1 VSPLPLLA
9 CLALL
14 GATAAETEP
23 PPTLALASLPD
34 EERLSALLWEH
45 APEFA
50 EARSRV
56 AAAKAELTRARL
68 LPNPEA
74 ELSWGNIPVGP
85 TNPPGLPRLA
95 AVPNYTA
102 ALSEL
107 IELGKRGPR
116 QEAARAALSATALEV
131 LASLRTHTYDVLERA
146 AEVAAIEVRLAELET
161 LAADA
166 AALSELQRARQQHGD
181 SAGLDSERAL
191 LEEEQLRT
199 SLAEEQ
205 ARLSEALLACSR
217 EAGLRCEPFGGRDA
231 AESFLS
237 ARLSRAP
244 APANIEAR
252 PELRSL
258 EAQEQSARASLTL
271 ARRRWLP
278 DPTLRAGYM
287 RDQFVI
293 AGNQRDSLFVG
304 VSVPLPLFDRGQ
316 ADAAAAGAAL
326 EAAQRTPQQ
335 LRAQAE
341 RDVASLTT
349 QLEAVQARRAKLR
362 DQTLPLAESVVGR
375 LDAAVRV
382 GGAAL
387 QDLLLARRSYS
398 ELLLRAA
405 DLELAAFRLTLELDR
420 ARAAGPQA
428 PPSLHDAF

>member
-9 CLALL
+9 CCLLL
-14 GATAAETEP
+14 GATAAGAEP
-23 PPTLALASLPD
+23 PPSLSLASLTS
-34 EERLSALLWEH
+34 EERLSELLWEH

-50 EARSRV
+50 TARGRV

-74 ELSWGNIPVGP
+74 ELSWGSIPLGP
-85 TNPPGLPRLA
+85 TNPPGLPRLT
-95 AVPNYTA
+95 AVPNYSVA
-102 ALSEL
+102 ISEL

-116 QEAARAALSATALEV
+116 QEAAQAALSATALEV
-131 LASLRTHTYDVLERA
+131 LGSLRARTYDVLERA
-146 AEVAAIEVRLAELET
+146 AEVAAIELRLAELEA

-166 AALSELQRARQQHGD
+166 AALSELQRARQRHGD
-181 SAGLDSERAL
+181 SAGLDADRAM

-199 SLAEEQ
+199 SWAEEQ

-217 EAGLRCEPFGGRDA
+217 EAGLRCEPFGGRDTA
-231 AESFLS
+231 AAFLS

-244 APANIEAR
+244 APSSIEAR

-278 DPTLRAGYM
+278 DPTLRAGSM

-293 AGNQRDSLFVG
+293 SGNQRDSLFVG
-304 VSVPLPLFDRGQ
+304 LSVPLPLFDRGQ
-316 ADAAAAGAAL
+316 AEAQSAGAAL
-326 EAAQRTPQQ
+326 EAARRSREL

-341 RDVASLTT
+341 RDVASLTA
-349 QLEAVQARRAKLR
+349 QLQAVQARRAKLR
-362 DQTLPLAESVVGR
+362 EQTLPLAGSVVQR
-375 LDAAVRV
+375 LDAAVRT

-398 ELLLRAA
+398 ELRLRAA
-405 DLELAAFRLTLELDR
+405 DLELTAFRLTLELDR
-420 ARAAGPQA
+420 ASAAGPSA
-428 PPSLHDAF
+428 PASLNDAL